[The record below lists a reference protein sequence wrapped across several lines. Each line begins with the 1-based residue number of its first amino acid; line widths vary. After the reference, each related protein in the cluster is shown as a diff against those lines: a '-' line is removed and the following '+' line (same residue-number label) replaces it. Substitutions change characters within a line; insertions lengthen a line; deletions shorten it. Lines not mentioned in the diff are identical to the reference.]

1 MKKAPSSRRRG
12 IGRFLLPD
20 YVNHPQLNLR
30 VVQWLHPVIE
40 RVLSAYFRLEV
51 EGFDNV
57 PTGSAM
63 LVGNHNSGISF
74 TEPFAISARW
84 YRERGADDRIYCLV
98 HDAMMML
105 PGLRQLLVGL
115 GCVRASREVCERVLE
130 RGEKVLAFPGGNVE
144 AFRKWSRRDKID
156 FAGHKGFVRLA
167 LKYGVP
173 IIPVVSAGGHETFV
187 VLHEGRALAR
197 ALRLPQFIR
206 SDMCPVFLGL
216 PWGIGVG
223 PVFHFPLPA
232 KQRVRVLEPI
242 PVDAYNPKD
251 ADDPAIVDALYNR
264 VVNAM
269 QATMDEMAAARRCPV
284 LG

>member
-1 MKKAPSSRRRG
+1 MNKEHPSRRRG
-12 IGRFLLPD
+12 IARFLLPD
-20 YVNHPQLNLR
+20 YVDEPQLNPR
-30 VVQWLHPVIE
+30 IVRWLHPVFA
-40 RVLSAYFRLEV
+40 RLLSAYFRLEI

-74 TEPFAISARW
+74 TEPFAVSARW
-84 YRERGADDRIYCLV
+84 YRERGTDDRVYCMV

-105 PGLRQLLVGL
+105 PGLRQILVGS
-115 GCVRASREVCERVLE
+115 GCVRASRDTCERVLK
-130 RGEKVLAFPGGNVE
+130 RGEKVLTFPGGNVE
-144 AFRKWSRRDKID
+144 AFRKWSRRNEVD
-156 FAGHKGFVRLA
+156 FGGHKGFVRLA

-173 IIPVVSAGGHETFV
+173 IIPVVSVGGHETFV
-187 VLHEGRALAR
+187 VLHEGRAIAR
-197 ALRLPQFIR
+197 ALRLPQLVR

-216 PWGIGVG
+216 PWGIGFG

-242 PVDAYNPKD
+242 PTDAYEPGD
-251 ADDPAIVDALYNR
+251 AADQAVVDALYDR
-264 VVNAM
+264 VVGAM
-269 QATMDEMAAARRCPV
+269 QVAMDEMAAARRWPV

>member
-1 MKKAPSSRRRG
+1 MNKAHSSGRHG
-12 IGRFLLPD
+12 IARLLLPD
-20 YVNHPQLNLR
+20 YVDEPQLDLR
-30 VVQWLHPVIE
+30 VVRWIHPVVE
-40 RVLSAYFRLEV
+40 RLLSAYFRLEV

-57 PTGSAM
+57 PSGSAI
-63 LVGNHNSGISF
+63 LVCNHNSGISF

-84 YRERGADDRIYCLV
+84 YRERGTDDRIYCMV

-105 PGLRQLLVGL
+105 PGLRRLLVGF
-115 GCVRASREVCERVLE
+115 GCVRASRDTCERVLQ
-130 RGEKVLAFPGGNVE
+130 RGEKVLAFPGGNIE
-144 AFRKWSRRDKID
+144 AFRKWSRRNKID

-173 IIPVVSAGGHETFV
+173 IIPVVAVGGHETFV

-197 ALRLPQFIR
+197 ALRLPQILR

-216 PWGIGVG
+216 PWGIGFG

-232 KQRVRVLEPI
+232 KQRVRVLDPI
-242 PVDAYNPKD
+242 PVDAHKPED
-251 ADDPAIVDALYNR
+251 ADNPAVVDALYNR
-264 VVNAM
+264 VVSSM
-269 QATMDEMAAARRCPV
+269 QTTMDEMAAERRWPV